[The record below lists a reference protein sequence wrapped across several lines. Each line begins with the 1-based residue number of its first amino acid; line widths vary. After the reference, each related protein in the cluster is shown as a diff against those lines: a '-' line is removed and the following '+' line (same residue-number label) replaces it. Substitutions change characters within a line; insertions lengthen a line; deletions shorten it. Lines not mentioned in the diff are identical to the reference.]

1 MTKHRPSVEEAQE
14 AARTLLRGVVF
25 GAVVVLPTYAL
36 LWLVAYTAG
45 DTSKTPLY
53 VPFVAMGV
61 VWFFALLSDRRYWG
75 IWARGLLPT
84 RKEYRNDYSTTEES
98 ESVRNRQTPAAR

>member
-1 MTKHRPSVEEAQE
+1 MTKQRPSVEEAHE
-14 AARTLLRGVVF
+14 AARTLLRGIVF
-25 GAVVVLPTYAL
+25 GAVIVSPPYAL

-61 VWFFALLSDRRYWG
+61 VWFFALLSGRRDWG
-75 IWARGLLPT
+75 IWVRGLLPT
-84 RKEYRNDYSTTEES
+84 R
-98 ESVRNRQTPAAR
+98 